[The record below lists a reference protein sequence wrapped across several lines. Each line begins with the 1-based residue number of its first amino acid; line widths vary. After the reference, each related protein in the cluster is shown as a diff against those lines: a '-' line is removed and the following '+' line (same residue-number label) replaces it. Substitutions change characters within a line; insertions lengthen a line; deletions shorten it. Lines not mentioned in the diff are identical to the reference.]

1 MNRGEFLFKIWR
13 PLCNQEQLCEVI
25 CQALSLPHYH
35 KSISGRGSVRFYLI
49 WPDSSNIQEV
59 TVSRK
64 KLWNSDENTFS
75 ITCRTTNSRPAAPDC
90 FIREA
95 HRRKLLIIHAC
106 TTTAPILLLFP
117 LPLALAAA
125 AAATPSLP
133 SSGCPSHPSLPSF
146 CHHCSVLHRWLPAV
160 TCPSA
165 AGDVTS
171 QHCIFSVYLK
181 SLWSADGLFQ

>member
-1 MNRGEFLFKIWR
+1 MKLSARLSPCLTIINRFQAEDLWDFIWF
-13 PLCNQEQLCEVI
+13 
-25 CQALSLPHYH
+25 
-35 KSISGRGSVRFYLI
+35 GRI
-49 WPDSSNIQEV
+49 PV
-59 TVSRK
+59 TFK
-64 KLWNSDENTFS
+64 KLRFPGRSYEIQNENTFS